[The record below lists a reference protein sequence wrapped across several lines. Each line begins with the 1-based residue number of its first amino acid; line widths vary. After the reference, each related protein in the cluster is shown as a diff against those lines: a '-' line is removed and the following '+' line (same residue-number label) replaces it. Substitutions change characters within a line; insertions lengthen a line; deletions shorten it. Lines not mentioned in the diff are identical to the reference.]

1 MRGFVTIDAAG
12 LSIGLLHNEQL
23 LQTVVVKPS
32 INVLIVVGISAGTMA
47 TKGLSR
53 GVARRR

>member
-23 LQTVVVKPS
+23 LQTDVVKAP
-32 INVLIVVGISAGTMA
+32 INVLVFVVISAGAMT

>member
-1 MRGFVTIDAAG
+1 MRGFVTIDTAG

-23 LQTVVVKPS
+23 LQTVVMKPS
-32 INVLIVVGISAGTMA
+32 INVLVVVGISAGAMT